1 MPRNS
6 TLLALTA
13 IALVASA
20 CASLEP
26 DTKQRQVASV
36 LSYLYPGT
44 EQNPAASTGVA
55 ELKVPFRVGVAF
67 VPDHTDARFR
77 LPESDRLKLAGEV
90 RSAFAAFP
98 FIREMVVIPSSYLE
112 PAGGFANL
120 DRISTLLDLDVVA
133 LVSFDQVQNSGA
145 TGWSFLNWTG
155 IGAYV
160 INGDRYDILTA
171 VDTAVFDIKSRR
183 LLMRASGVSN
193 TKGTATMVGFSERA
207 REART
212 RSFDDAIQQMIGN
225 LQTELKAFRA
235 RAPADPGIRLILP
248 PGYDPNAMRGD
259 QPTISFSSAL
269 HPALGF
275 SRRYSFEP
283 EGRAAQRS
291 PSPG

>member
-6 TLLALTA
+6 ALLVATA
-13 IALVASA
+13 IAVVVSG
-20 CASLEP
+20 CASVEP
-26 DTKQRQVASV
+26 STKQRQVASV

-44 EQNPAASTGVA
+44 EQNPAAPTRIA

-67 VPDHTDARFR
+67 VPDHSDAKFR

-90 RSAFAAFP
+90 RSAFVDFP
-98 FIREMVVIPSSYLE
+98 FIREMVVIPSVYLE
-112 PAGGFANL
+112 PAGGFTNL
-120 DRISTLLDLDVVA
+120 DRISALLDLDVVA

-145 TGWSFLNWTG
+145 TGWSFLYWTG

-212 RSFDDAIQQMIGN
+212 RSFDDAILQLIGN
-225 LQTELKAFRA
+225 LQPELKAFRA
-235 RAPADPGIRLILP
+235 RAPADPNIRLILP
-248 PGYDPNAMRGD
+248 PGYDPNAK
-259 QPTISFSSAL
+259 
-269 HPALGF
+269 
-275 SRRYSFEP
+275 
-283 EGRAAQRS
+283 RAAAQ
-291 PSPG
+291 